1 MRSSTL
7 LSAIAILCVLS
18 CSKGGNAELPQLMRT
33 VPSRSMAVMHFDRC
47 DDALALL
54 LDSTSVFRR
63 LDYGRLGN
71 AEIILSY
78 DYSAGLI
85 PLLSIDAGRASGD
98 SSSTVKKVLA
108 QAEENGLRAIYTG
121 DLLPK
126 RAAVLISPSQQML
139 DEALRHIESG
149 SSILDVRGFAEAAAM
164 SEGGRGC
171 ILLKNGGAS
180 RLLPKKM
187 LAAQFARKDLV
198 RFFAGAAEW
207 TLLEFDSYSREK
219 IGVKFRGDGN
229 RRYLCEMF
237 APLPAADCGIAAV
250 LPEGASLVMGL
261 PLKSAKD
268 YLAAWQDC
276 LDRRAELS
284 KYRGHLAALKKA
296 AGKSPETWFAE
307 LSPKEVALVRW
318 DSRELLLLRPQK
330 KARSAGI
337 GENTRAGFIPALLG
351 EAFRIADDSC
361 CAAQGGWM
369 AFGSEEDLAAWL
381 DAEKCKDAAGLP
393 RKAKCYLI
401 NDELSIVAD
410 AKNIVLNVN

>member
-1 MRSSTL
+1 
-7 LSAIAILCVLS
+7 
-18 CSKGGNAELPQLMRT
+18 
-33 VPSRSMAVMHFDRC
+33 
-47 DDALALL
+47 
-54 LDSTSVFRR
+54 
-63 LDYGRLGN
+63 
-71 AEIILSY
+71 
-78 DYSAGLI
+78 
-85 PLLSIDAGRASGD
+85 
-98 SSSTVKKVLA
+98 
-108 QAEENGLRAIYTG
+108 
-121 DLLPK
+121 
-126 RAAVLISPSQQML
+126 
-139 DEALRHIESG
+139 
-149 SSILDVRGFAEAAAM
+149 
-164 SEGGRGC
+164 
-171 ILLKNGGAS
+171 
-180 RLLPKKM
+180 
-187 LAAQFARKDLV
+187 
-198 RFFAGAAEW
+198 
-207 TLLEFDSYSREK
+207 
-219 IGVKFRGDGN
+219 
-229 RRYLCEMF
+229 
-237 APLPAADCGIAAV
+237 
-250 LPEGASLVMGL
+250 MGL